1 MRFILSSA
9 IMIVGF
15 MLGSSMITGCN
26 EGRTSNGSDP
36 ADYQPRQVAVNASV
50 VEVVVDAPIP
60 GRDTETE
67 TVVSLQ
73 NGIDPD
79 AQQQL
84 DTLIA
89 AKMQMDRRQ

>member
-1 MRFILSSA
+1 MRFILVFTG
-9 IMIVGF
+9 II
-15 MLGSSMITGCN
+15 LGSNMITGCN
-26 EGRTSNGSDP
+26 EDRTSNGSDP

-60 GRDTETE
+60 GRDTATE
-67 TVVSLQ
+67 TVISLQ